1 MDLDPFLPRT
11 GPASADVK
19 EVNDLWIKNTLALM
33 KDKDEKDKKEKK
45 LDIAAITKR
54 YASGIDK
61 TLPISIFQHN
71 LISRWKVPADKNQ
84 ITEVEAVKLD
94 IDTQEEEEEREAKE
108 IEKDPEE
115 EDKAIYEESLRI
127 EGQETVFEPEI
138 RIGIFKQYL

>member
-1 MDLDPFLPRT
+1 MDLDPFLPRS
-11 GPASADVK
+11 GPFRADVK

-33 KDKDEKDKKEKK
+33 KDEDEKDRKEKK

-71 LISRWKVPADKNQ
+71 LISRWKVPEDKNQ
-84 ITEVEAVKLD
+84 ITGVEAVQLD
-94 IDTQEEEEEREAKE
+94 SDTEEEEEERDAKE

-115 EDKAIYEESLRI
+115 EDKAIYEESLRV
-127 EGQETVFEPEI
+127 EEQETVFEPEI
-138 RIGIFKQYL
+138 RV